1 MDWCKKILKPSV
13 PSFKIEARLGV
24 NNFLIIRNKFFCR
37 IRENYRYELQRCV
50 TKNKIIDSTMES
62 NNIHPYWFL
71 KLSFCPNLIIYLF
84 LFQHKNEIIASLF
97 KDIFEF
103 TWKAECD
110 KVKRVVVTQDYYC
123 GGLKMDNIDNFI
135 KSSKCSWIK
144 K

>member
-1 MDWCKKILKPSV
+1 
-13 PSFKIEARLGV
+13 
-24 NNFLIIRNKFFCR
+24 
-37 IRENYRYELQRCV
+37 
-50 TKNKIIDSTMES
+50 MES

-71 KLSFCPNLIIYLF
+71 KLLFFPNLIIYSF
-84 LFQHKNEIIASLF
+84 IFQHKNEIIASLF

-144 K
+144 KLTTSNQPWNDILLAIHGHDVVLKKMLDFGDVYIIDILIPQNDSFLSDVFN